1 MIGGFRS
8 EKLKIFLGGGDP
20 IENCNQGEQGKGLES
35 ETRGFQKGFQQVLKI
50 EKHA

>member
-20 IENCNQGEQGKGLES
+20 LRIAIREQGKGLES
-35 ETRGFQKGFQQVLKI
+35 ETRGFQKG
-50 EKHA
+50 